1 MANNRYNKQV
11 TPKGYKMGG
20 RIKKM
25 GGGMMMQR
33 PMMEKGGKIMEAAKA
48 AAKKGK
54 VRGDIKLGRALVEA
68 FGSKKTINKMKSN
81 IQDKNRVK
89 KMDGGRAKGLIPEAQ
104 EKAKSMTVKSSK
116 RRVKKMGGG
125 SLKAVP
131 ADNKGLKK
139 LPTEVRNKMGFM
151 KKGGV
156 VSDTKKKQ
164 FKANQ
169 AGQKTTNKKVFDRSG
184 LNLKRGAEGY
194 INLGKKIVRKFK
206 GDK

>member
-1 MANNRYNKQV
+1 MRK
-11 TPKGYKMGG
+11 KM
-20 RIKKM
+20 M
-25 GGGMMMQR
+25 GGGMMQR
-33 PMMEKGGKIMEAAKA
+33 PMYKKGSKVKKLSKNKKFKRDGVEFDKPLGPKGTFSTGNPPKRYEVAKGGRI
-48 AAKKGK
+48 
-54 VRGDIKLGRALVEA
+54 
-68 FGSKKTINKMKSN
+68 
-81 IQDKNRVK
+81 K

-169 AGQKTTNKKVFDRSG
+169 AGQKATNKKAMKVAKKFIPDPVGVGIKLAR
-184 LNLKRGAEGY
+184 NLKE
-194 INLGKKIVRKFK
+194 INNGK
-206 GDK
+206 